1 METIEVFVMLAL
13 PQAALIFIAWRMAR
27 VAEKVLEAYKIKDA
41 TARET
46 LSLTISQLVGSL
58 KAATSEEAVASSV
71 AATHDHLALQQL
83 FADPAPKDAVPIEAP
98 DAKAPPTLEVEGV
111 GPVDLLAYDERDL
124 NRSEG

>member
-71 AATHDHLALQQL
+71 AATHDHLALNSCL
-83 FADPAPKDAVPIEAP
+83 RILPRKMLSPSRR
-98 DAKAPPTLEVEGV
+98 PTLKLPPPSKWKG
-111 GPVDLLAYDERDL
+111 
-124 NRSEG
+124 